1 VKVANVSQSDFDR
14 YLATEPEPTLKGL
27 LRFATPERT
36 DIVYTGQGLAR
47 RIIDYLPIAHNHFCL
62 DPCRGR
68 GAFYDLLPEGRR
80 DWCEVEEGRDFL
92 TYDLGHRIDW
102 VITNPPFSDAY
113 SAIAARAF
121 DIANNVAFL
130 VKFAVA
136 TATSARHRSWRDAGH
151 ALREVV
157 FVPWELAEFTAENGA
172 EKAPEGFC
180 LSLLIWS
187 RGYNGDVR
195 FTYWDD
201 KSHELAEA
209 ADSYRMQPSV
219 CETISPLQG
228 RPGEAAAH

>member
-1 VKVANVSQSDFDR
+1 
-14 YLATEPEPTLKGL
+14 
-27 LRFATPERT
+27 
-36 DIVYTGQGLAR
+36 LAR
-47 RIIDYLPIAHNHFCL
+47 RIIEYLPIGPNDFCV

-92 TYDLGHRIDW
+92 TYDFKRVINW

-113 SAIAARAF
+113 AEIAARAF
-121 DIANNVAFL
+121 EIADNVAFL

-136 TATSARHRSWRDAGH
+136 TATYARHRSWINAGH

-157 FVPWELAEFTAENGA
+157 FIPWELAEFKAENGS

-180 LSLLIWS
+180 LSLSIWS

-201 KSHELAEA
+201 KAAEVAEA
-209 ADSYRMQPSV
+209 AD
-219 CETISPLQG
+219 
-228 RPGEAAAH
+228 